1 MTTDWVLVLDADEEL
16 PDETR
21 HGIPGL
27 LRSSDDVAGYLVSF
41 RNYFKERFNG
51 MLGSLSRENKDRHE
65 RAASYAEH
73 SNCRLFR
80 RDPRIFFTDRIHE
93 GVEQQILAAGLRYR
107 HSGFNVL
114 HFGYLTEGGALGGQ
128 PGFPLS
134 DHELGRS
141 GSSLEHAPVVADGYS
156 GRSPHAKMLKRYL
169 NVLSRQ

>member
-114 HFGYLTEGGALGGQ
+114 HFGYLTEGERWEANQ
-128 PGFPLS
+128 DFYYRITSWAVQEAPLNTHLWLQMGIAE
-134 DHELGRS
+134 DHRTQ
-141 GSSLEHAPVVADGYS
+141 
-156 GRSPHAKMLKRYL
+156 KC
-169 NVLSRQ
+169 